1 MDSASAARADE
12 PRCDAHRLALH
23 GQSERL
29 PRPGRRGSPAT
40 AASSSL
46 LTLLGVTAL
55 CLGLAAARRPPLPS
69 LQGGCGPTSLQAV
82 CRHFGVSATMDD
94 IGRISG
100 GDSPISSLA
109 ELQSGARALGLK
121 AEGLE
126 MSIAQLRRTRP
137 LG

>member
-1 MDSASAARADE
+1 
-12 PRCDAHRLALH
+12 PV
-23 GQSERL
+23 QY
-29 PRPGRRGSPAT
+29 
-40 AASSSL
+40 
-46 LTLLGVTAL
+46 
-55 CLGLAAARRPPLPS
+55 

-82 CRHFGVSATMDD
+82 CRQCGVSATMDD

-137 LG
+137 LGVLHIGGGHFVAVIGYASVGPRIADPVAPGKVSVSLWPYDQVSARWGGRIL